1 VSARDPVLW
10 QWPNCPRAHEF
21 ARLGHRLP
29 APFDAP
35 HALAHVGRVIP
46 WKLLASAEI
55 PGDPHQLTLHQRGD
69 EFSIRADRR
78 ELMNSR
84 RSASE
89 EALAKLACDRLKQR
103 PRPRILV
110 GGLGMGYTLRAA
122 LDALPAQAEIVVAEL
137 VPAVVEWNRS
147 LLGHLADQPLNDARV
162 RVKVED
168 VARLLRA
175 AKAGYDAILLD
186 VDNGPD
192 AFTRDEN
199 AWLYGAS
206 GLRTIQSAL
215 RPQGIL
221 GVWSSYRDH
230 GFEARLARGGF
241 QVEEIPW
248 KARGSRGAVHTIWLG
263 TKPQR

>member
-1 VSARDPVLW
+1 M
-10 QWPNCPRAHEF
+10 
-21 ARLGHRLP
+21 
-29 APFDAP
+29 
-35 HALAHVGRVIP
+35 IP

-55 PGDPHQLTLHQRGD
+55 PGDPTQLTLYQRD
-69 EFSIRADRR
+69 AEFSIRADRR

-89 EALAKLACDRLKQR
+89 EALAKLACDRLQQR
-103 PRPRILV
+103 KGPCILV

-137 VPAVVEWNRS
+137 VPAVVEWNRTWLS
-147 LLGHLADQPLNDARV
+147 HLAGQPLNDARV
-162 RVKVED
+162 RVEIED
-168 VARLLRA
+168 VAKLLRS
-175 AKAGYDAILLD
+175 AKAAYDAILLD

-199 AWLYGAS
+199 AWLYAAQ
-206 GLRTIQSAL
+206 GLRVIQTAL

-241 QVEEIPW
+241 KVEEIPW
-248 KARGSRGAVHTIWLG
+248 KARGSRGAVHTIWLA
-263 TKPQR
+263 TKPQARR